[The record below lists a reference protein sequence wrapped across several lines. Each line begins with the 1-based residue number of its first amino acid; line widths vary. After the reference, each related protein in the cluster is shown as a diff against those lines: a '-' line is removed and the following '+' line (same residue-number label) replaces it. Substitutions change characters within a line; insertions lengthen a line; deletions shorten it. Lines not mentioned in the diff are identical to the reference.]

1 MQNKKALLKNN
12 RAEKSISSA
21 GSQDTQN
28 TCDLCPNTADKLWY
42 MRSFDTFIVA
52 HLPAFVNTK
61 MQIKS
66 PAEKSRA
73 KTSILSAGSSRITA
87 EK

>member
-1 MQNKKALLKNN
+1 
-12 RAEKSISSA
+12 
-21 GSQDTQN
+21 
-28 TCDLCPNTADKLWY
+28 

-73 KTSILSAGSSRITA
+73 KMSILSAGSSRITA